1 MSITWGGWTQWNLIP
16 ASPAVYEH
24 TAIDLGA
31 VVSFTPLVTFT
42 GEGSPTIT
50 EKHSDDDI
58 TYSEY
63 AAVGSLITAR
73 YFIIKVSVAET
84 DVGAIF
90 DSLLIIADASAV
102 TEDQF
107 DVDTSTL
114 SGTTGDRTVVPTKPF
129 TLVTSIGVALQNVG
143 AGWSWEVIT
152 KSPSGINIKI
162 YDETDTLA
170 DATCDFT
177 IRGIT

>member
-1 MSITWGGWTQWNLIP
+1 MPITWNDWTQWNHIP
-16 ASPAVYEH
+16 ASPMIYEH
-24 TAIDLGA
+24 DAIDLGA
-31 VVSFTPLVTFT
+31 VLSFTPLVTFT
-42 GEGSPTIT
+42 GTGTPTIT

-58 TYSEY
+58 TYSSY
-63 AAVGSLITAR
+63 APVGSLISAR
-73 YFIIKVSVAET
+73 YFIIRVEVVET
-84 DVGAIF
+84 DVGGII
-90 DSLLIIADASAV
+90 DSLLIIADASSI

-114 SGTTGDRTVVPTKPF
+114 SGTTGDRTVVPTKTF

-143 AGWSWEVIT
+143 AGWSWEVIS

-170 DATCDFT
+170 DANCDFT
-177 IRGIT
+177 IRGIA